1 VKVPSNRLGSGPSD
15 AEEIKAHA
23 YFRNV
28 NFDDVYHK
36 RIRPPFL
43 PKVAS
48 KTDVS
53 NFDTEFTSE
62 APGETPTDYRLD
74 NVEQDLFKG
83 FSYVSPWAQP
93 S

>member
-1 VKVPSNRLGSGPSD
+1 MPSLRLGAGPTD

-28 NFDDVYHK
+28 NFDDVYNK

-43 PKVAS
+43 PKITS
-48 KTDVS
+48 DRDVS
-53 NFDTEFTSE
+53 NFDSEFTSE

-74 NVEQDLFKG
+74 KVEQDMFKG
-83 FSYVSPWAQP
+83 FSYVSPWALA